1 MYDEDSIWYLHSCF
15 FKVVFPELQQHTS
28 ASIESAGS
36 PDEPVLDATPK
47 E

>member
-1 MYDEDSIWYLHSCF
+1 MRIKSASYTHF
-15 FKVVFPELQQHTS
+15 QKVVFSELQQHTS